1 MEGTYVPSSNNLTL
15 TRLGFLG
22 VFFFAGGE
30 CLVSKVFFGKT
41 TAGGQIDSTS
51 AFYGLMKTQN
61 LPTIIVQQFKQRLM
75 MKNHTIE
82 SISKH
87 KILSPK
93 VD

>member
-1 MEGTYVPSSNNLTL
+1 MIILKFTENQGFTFSLEDTFLEKQRQVVKLTPPQL
-15 TRLGFLG
+15 
-22 VFFFAGGE
+22 
-30 CLVSKVFFGKT
+30 
-41 TAGGQIDSTS
+41 S

-61 LPTIIVQQFKQRLM
+61 LPTIVVQQFKQRLM